1 LSPRQLAKSQT
12 NGVEE
17 PVAEAAWVRAVNV
30 GRPAPNPAKGGET
43 GIVKS
48 PAERPVFVSAPGPVR
63 GESGLEG
70 DFIGDKKNHGGDDQA
85 VYAFAREDLDR
96 WEAEL
101 GFELADGAFGENLTT
116 IGIDPNEAQI
126 GERWRVGPDILL
138 EVTSPRIPCKTFA
151 ALMGVVGWARRFSES
166 GRPGAYL
173 RVLRAGSVRTGDPIS
188 VVRRPA
194 HGVTV
199 SMALFAFTIE
209 PQILRDLLAA
219 GDDLPPA
226 MRHEIHTRLESRHE

>member
-1 LSPRQLAKSQT
+1 VEKS
-12 NGVEE
+12 
-17 PVAEAAWVRAVNV
+17 VAEAAWVRAVNV
-30 GRPAPNPAKGGET
+30 GKLAPNPAKGGET
-43 GIVKS
+43 AIVKS

-96 WEAEL
+96 WEAEV
-101 GFELADGAFGENLTT
+101 GFVLPDGAFGENLTT
-116 IGIDPNEAQI
+116 IGIDPNEAKI

-151 ALMGVVGWARRFSES
+151 ARMGVVGWARRFSES

-173 RVLRAGSVRTGDPIS
+173 RVLQAGSVSAGDPIS

-199 SMALFAFTIE
+199 SMALFAFTVK
-209 PQILRDLLAA
+209 PQILGDLLAA
-219 GDDLPPA
+219 GEDLPLA
-226 MRHEIHTRLESRHE
+226 MRHEINTRLESPHQ

>member
-1 LSPRQLAKSQT
+1 
-12 NGVEE
+12 VEIS
-17 PVAEAAWVRAVNV
+17 VAQAAWVRAVNV
-30 GRPAPNPAKGGET
+30 GKLVPNPAKGGGT
-43 GIVKS
+43 AIVKS
-48 PAERPVFVSAPGPVR
+48 PTERPVFVSAPGLAR
-63 GESGLEG
+63 GASGLEG
-70 DFIGDKKNHGGDDQA
+70 DFIGDKENHGGDDQA

-101 GFELADGAFGENLTT
+101 GFVLPDGAFGENLTT
-116 IGIDPNEAQI
+116 MGIDPNEAQI

-151 ALMGVVGWARRFSES
+151 ALMGVIGWARRFSEA

-173 RVLRAGSVRTGDPIS
+173 RVLQAGSVRAGDRIS
-188 VVRRPA
+188 VVRRPV

-199 SMALFAFTIE
+199 SMALFAFTIR
-209 PQILRDLLAA
+209 PQMLGDLLAA

-226 MRHEIHTRLESRHE
+226 MRQEIQSRLESRHP

>member
-1 LSPRQLAKSQT
+1 VEKS
-12 NGVEE
+12 
-17 PVAEAAWVRAVNV
+17 VAEAGWVRGVNV
-30 GRPAPNPAKGGET
+30 GKLAPNPAKGGDT
-43 GIVKS
+43 AIVKS
-48 PAERPVFVSAPGPVR
+48 PVDRPVFVSAPGSIK

-101 GFELADGAFGENLTT
+101 GFVLPDGAFGENLTT

-151 ALMGVVGWARRFSES
+151 ARMGVVGWARRFSES

-173 RVLRAGSVRTGDPIS
+173 RVLQAGSVRAGDPIS

-199 SMALFAFTIE
+199 TMALLAFTIE
-209 PQILRDLLAA
+209 PKILGDLLAA

-226 MRHEIHTRLESRHE
+226 MRDEIRTRFESRHP

>member
-1 LSPRQLAKSQT
+1 MEKS
-12 NGVEE
+12 
-17 PVAEAAWVRAVNV
+17 VAEAAWVRAVNV
-30 GRPAPNPAKGGET
+30 GKLAPNPAKGGET
-43 GIVKS
+43 AIVKS
-48 PAERPVFVSAPGPVR
+48 PAERPVFVSAPGPVK

-70 DFIGDKKNHGGDDQA
+70 DFIGDKENHGGDEQA

-101 GFELADGAFGENLTT
+101 GFALPDGAFGENLTT
-116 IGIDPNEAQI
+116 IGIDPNEARI

-173 RVLRAGSVRTGDPIS
+173 RVLQAGSVSAGDAIS

-199 SMALFAFTIE
+199 SMALFAFTIK
-209 PQILRDLLAA
+209 PQILGDLLAA
-219 GDDLPPA
+219 GEDLTPS
-226 MRHEIHTRLESRHE
+226 MRHEINTRLEPRHQ

>member
-1 LSPRQLAKSQT
+1 MEKS
-12 NGVEE
+12 
-17 PVAEAAWVRAVNV
+17 VAEAAWVRAGNV
-30 GRPAPNPAKGGET
+30 GKLAPNPAKGGET
-43 GIVKS
+43 AIVKS

-96 WEAEL
+96 WEAEV
-101 GFELADGAFGENLTT
+101 GFVLPDGAFGENLTT
-116 IGIDPNEAQI
+116 IGIDPNEAKI
-126 GERWRVGPDILL
+126 GERWRVGPYILL

-151 ALMGVVGWARRFSES
+151 ARMGVVGWARRFSES

-173 RVLRAGSVRTGDPIS
+173 RVLQAGSVSAGDPIS

-199 SMALFAFTIE
+199 SMALFAFTVK
-209 PQILRDLLAA
+209 PQILGDLLAA
-219 GDDLPPA
+219 GEDLPLA
-226 MRHEIHTRLESRHE
+226 MRHEINPRLESPHQ